1 MNLTPLEYKLSLD
14 KLAAERH
21 DWETS
26 WQDIQDYFLPNRLLI
41 IGDTSP
47 GDNTQGRKI
56 YNSTPVRSAVKF
68 AANLHSTLTNVNTL
82 WGVYEMVDDELN
94 ELKEVDEWL
103 EEVSKTMKK
112 LYNTSNFHNEMHTW
126 YLDTGTICTS
136 VMYIEEDID
145 KTTDALFNFST
156 RPIKEVY
163 ISENAQ
169 GRVDVIYRKIKMTAR
184 QIAERFPKG
193 IPDEVE
199 NAIKEQDGEKTFH
212 VLHVTQPRKEKK
224 EKPLTNLEFP
234 FESVWIFL
242 EGESP
247 VLLEESGYEEF
258 PFAVVRA
265 SKASGE
271 VYGRGTGFDNLDDA
285 KTLNAMVKTLLRA
298 GARNAEPPVQV
309 PDEGFIEGVDL
320 SPNGINYYDST
331 SQNRIEPVFTGVQI
345 PITRE
350 LVNDLK
356 DDVREGFYLTQL
368 QLIDAR
374 EMTAEEVR
382 TRTAENMRVISP
394 LFGRLTSE
402 GLAVIMFRCFNI
414 ALRAGKLPPV
424 PEGLEGKELRVRYKS
439 PIARAQQLHEAQAIT
454 QTVGTAMG
462 WAETFPTVL
471 DNIDTDAAIKEI
483 GELDGATNKIFRAEE
498 DIKKVRK
505 ARAQQQQAQQ
515 QMQAQNMGADTLQ
528 KAGNAVKSMEGMK

>member
-1 MNLTPLEYKLSLD
+1 MNLTPSEYKAVLD

-21 DWETS
+21 NWETS
-26 WQDIQDYFLPNRLLI
+26 WQDICDYFLPNRLSI
-41 IGDTSP
+41 IGDTIS
-47 GDNTQGRKI
+47 GSNDQGRKI

-94 ELKEVDEWL
+94 KIKEVNEWL

-136 VMYIEEDID
+136 VMYIEEDLD
-145 KTTDALFNFST
+145 QTTDSLFNFST
-156 RPIKEVY
+156 RPIKEIY
-163 ISENAQ
+163 ISENEM
-169 GRVDVIYRKIKMTAR
+169 GRVDTVYRKIKMTAR
-184 QIAERFPKG
+184 QIQGRFPDAV
-193 IPDEVE
+193 PDEVKT
-199 NAIKEQDGEKTFH
+199 AIEEMDIERTFH
-212 VLHVTQPRKEKK
+212 VLHVTQPREEKTT
-224 EKPLTNLEFP
+224 EPLVSTEFP

-247 VLLEESGYEEF
+247 VLLEEGGYQEF

-271 VYGRGTGFDNLDDA
+271 VYGRGTGFDNIDDA

-298 GARNAEPPVQV
+298 GARSAEPPVQI

-320 SPNGINYYDST
+320 SPNGQNYYDST
-331 SQNRIEPVFTGVQI
+331 SQNRIEPIMTGVNV

-414 ALRAGKLPPV
+414 ANRAGKLPPI
-424 PEGLEGKELRVRYKS
+424 PQGLEGKELRVRYKS

-462 WAETFPTVL
+462 WAETFPSVL
-471 DNIDTDAAIKEI
+471 DNIDPDAAIKEI
-483 GELDGATNKIFRAEE
+483 GELDGATNKIFRSDESIKGIRQQRAE
-498 DIKKVRK
+498 
-505 ARAQQQQAQQ
+505 QQRIQQ
-515 QMQAQNMGADTLQ
+515 QMQAQNIGADTLQ
-528 KAGNAVKSMEGMK
+528 KAGNAVKNMKGEQ